1 MAIRKIAR
9 MGHPVLRG
17 RAEDVTD
24 PEAPEIRRLIHDML
38 ETMLDAEG
46 LGIAAPQ
53 VYEQRRVVMFFV
65 PDDPD
70 AGAGDVNDVG
80 DELPERELVILINPV
95 IASLTDDTE
104 QGWEG
109 CLSVPGLRGIV
120 SRPSAVRYA
129 GIAPDGSAIDC
140 EAHGM
145 HARVVQ
151 HECDHLD
158 GILYPQRM
166 EDMSMLTFDSEWKH
180 FERVEDED
188 EVDG

>member
-17 RAEDVTD
+17 RAEDVAD
-24 PEAPEIRRLIHDML
+24 PQAPEIRRLIHDML

-53 VYEQRRVVMFFV
+53 VYEPRRVVMFFV
-65 PDDPD
+65 PVDPQVVEDDSIDDVPD
-70 AGAGDVNDVG
+70 
-80 DELPERELVILINPV
+80 RELVVLINPE
-95 IASLTDDTE
+95 IESLTEDTE
-104 QGWEG
+104 DCWEG

-129 GIAPDGSAIDC
+129 GLAPDGSAIEC

-151 HECDHLD
+151 HECDHLE

-166 EDMSMLTFDSEWKH
+166 EDMSMLTFETEWKH
-180 FERVEDED
+180 FDLIVDED
-188 EVDG
+188 DDE

>member
-9 MGHPVLRG
+9 MGHPVLRV
-17 RAEDVTD
+17 RAEDVAD
-24 PEAPEIRRLIHDML
+24 PQAPEIRRLIHDML
-38 ETMLDAEG
+38 ETMLDADG

-53 VYEQRRVVMFFV
+53 VYEPRRVVMFFV
-65 PDDPD
+65 PDDTEASIEHD
-70 AGAGDVNDVG
+70 G
-80 DELPERELVILINPV
+80 EMPERELVILINPV
-95 IASLTDDTE
+95 LAPLTADTE
-104 QGWEG
+104 EGWEG

-120 SRPSAVRYA
+120 SRPSVVRYA
-129 GIAPDGSAIDC
+129 GLAPDGSAIDC

-166 EDMSMLTFDSEWKH
+166 EDMSMLTFESEWKH
-180 FERVEDED
+180 FDLIADED
-188 EVDG
+188 NDE